1 MPWRDTAQAMT
12 NFFNPPRRLRAPAG
26 PVPIQDVLASQMRYD
41 HPMKTAT
48 LPSIRVEPEFREQLE
63 ASLKEGETIS
73 EFIEGSLRAS
83 LRRRNDQAAFVARG
97 LASLEEARRTGVT
110 YDARAVVRELE
121 QMLAEAKDRKAAS
134 RRK

>member
-1 MPWRDTAQAMT
+1 
-12 NFFNPPRRLRAPAG
+12 
-26 PVPIQDVLASQMRYD
+26 
-41 HPMKTAT
+41 MKTAT

-110 YDARAVVRELE
+110 YDARAVVKELQGKLERRLE
-121 QMLAEAKDRKAAS
+121 QELA
-134 RRK
+134 RRKGSGQE